1 MRGSQIDAITPRGVA
16 MALMEHFSTV
26 QVQATDRIGYWNQIV
41 GQTFRGGAVEAR
53 QGDFLAQFW
62 RWNVGPIR
70 LMRAK
75 ATRSTV
81 TRWRQSHADDTDA
94 GRLILHLQNRG
105 SSQTTQNAR
114 SATLSTGDM
123 TLCDGASPYTLDI
136 SDGNDLLV
144 LDVPL
149 TCFHIPS
156 KVTGLI
162 TQRLSCNSPQ
172 VALLRRFVLSLWDE
186 FDGKISE
193 NDDDTALGRVLCDLT
208 GLALSPDAIVDVA
221 GRNGD
226 RERML
231 NWIQERLTDPGLS
244 TSMIANRLNF
254 PVRTVQDIFA
264 RMGTTPT
271 QYILFRRLERARS
284 MLIDHADRS
293 ITDIAFEVGF
303 NDSNYFSRT
312 FKKRFDMTPSM
323 LRVRVGKS

>member
-1 MRGSQIDAITPRGVA
+1 
-16 MALMEHFSTV
+16 MALMEHFSTAEV
-26 QVQATDRIGYWNQIV
+26 PAADRIGFWNQIV
-41 GQTFRGGAVEAR
+41 GQTFRGGAVDAR
-53 QGDFLAQFW
+53 QDDFLAEFW

-81 TRWRQSHADDTDA
+81 TRWRQSRADDADA

-105 SSQTTQNAR
+105 SSRTTQNAH
-114 SATLSTGDM
+114 SATLSTGDL

-149 TCFHIPS
+149 SCFQDPD
-156 KVTGLI
+156 KVTALI
-162 TQRLSCNSPQ
+162 TRRLSCNSPH

-186 FDGKISE
+186 FGGRTSKNE
-193 NDDDTALGRVLCDLT
+193 DDIALGRVLSDLT
-208 GLALSPDAIVDVA
+208 GLALSPDAIVDA
-221 GRNGD
+221 AERHGD
-226 RERML
+226 RERIL
-231 NWIQERLTDPGLS
+231 NWIQESLTDPDLS
-244 TSMIANRLNF
+244 TSMIARRLDF
-254 PVRTVQDIFA
+254 PVRTIQDIFA

-271 QYILFRRLERARS
+271 QYILLRRLERARS

-303 NDSNYFSRT
+303 NDSNYFSRA
-312 FKKRFDMTPSM
+312 FRKRFDTTPSM
-323 LRVRVGKS
+323 FRARLRKSR